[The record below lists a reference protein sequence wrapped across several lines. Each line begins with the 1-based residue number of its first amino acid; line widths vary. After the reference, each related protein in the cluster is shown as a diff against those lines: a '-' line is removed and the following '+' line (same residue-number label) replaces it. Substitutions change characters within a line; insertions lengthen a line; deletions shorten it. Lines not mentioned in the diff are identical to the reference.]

1 MLWACYLPL
10 GSVREA
16 EWAQHGCRHEIK
28 ETASDAVEIMR
39 QIRTPEVQESLNK
52 VKETATIVNEMI
64 NGLKTPEIVKNIE
77 NFRLISENMNEAS
90 TKMQNTMQ
98 QLRETGVIDEATEM
112 IKSAKGKIISF
123 GDGYEGKINGQD
135 LRDVSVAT
143 KEMLVSIKDLMI
155 ELKLTAASSKNSET
169 IRNVKETINE
179 VSDIYKTTVA
189 QAG

>member
-1 MLWACYLPL
+1 MNERKTSKL
-10 GSVREA
+10 
-16 EWAQHGCRHEIK
+16 HEIK

-39 QIRTPEVQESLNK
+39 QIRTPEVQESLTK

-112 IKSAKGKIISF
+112 IKSAKGKINSF
-123 GDGYEGKINGQD
+123 GDGDEGKINGQD
-135 LRDVSVAT
+135 LRDVSLAT

-155 ELKLTAASSKNSET
+155 ELKLTAGSSKNSET
-169 IRNVKETINE
+169 IRNV
-179 VSDIYKTTVA
+179 
-189 QAG
+189 